1 MNEAKLSL
9 DVDFSNKYLKAKKD
23 IYEAIKSF
31 NELMPL
37 QREKL
42 LWELI
47 AEGIICSNY
56 NLNNFQW

>member
-9 DVDFSNKYLKAKKD
+9 DIEFSNKYLKAKKD

-31 NELMPL
+31 NELMPQ

-42 LWELI
+42 LQELI
-47 AEGIICSNY
+47 VEGIIYSNY
-56 NLNNFQW
+56 NSNNF

>member
-23 IYEAIKSF
+23 IYEAIKSV
-31 NELMPL
+31 NELMPQ

-42 LWELI
+42 LQELI
-47 AEGIICSNY
+47 AEGIIYSNY